1 MTISKPGIVLV
12 DDHVLL
18 RNGLAGLIRSFGQ
31 YDILFEAGSGK
42 DLIRQLKN
50 FRRPEIILL
59 DINMPEMD
67 GYETACW
74 LKRNYPESKVLALS
88 MYDTDSAI
96 VRMLKNGAKGYILKD
111 IDPAE
116 LKLALESVIDK
127 GYYYSDL
134 VTGKLI
140 HTISHIDEPEHRVH
154 HLLTLNQR
162 ELEFMKLVCT
172 EWTYKEIADRMYL
185 SPRTI
190 DGYRDALFEKL
201 NVRTRVGLAMYAVRN
216 GIVSLD
222 TIGTLA
228 RETTA
233 AGDMTLAR
241 TTGSAPEGL
250 SSKISTLRSALR
262 TRRKR

>member
-1 MTISKPGIVLV
+1 M

-18 RNGLAGLIRSFGQ
+18 RSGLASLIRGFGE
-31 YDILFEAGSGK
+31 YEVVFEACDGK

-50 FRRPEIILL
+50 SRRPDVILL

-74 LKRNYPESKVLALS
+74 LRRNYPEIKVLALS
-88 MYDTDSAI
+88 MYDTDSSI
-96 VRMLKNGAKGYILKD
+96 VRMLKNGVKGYIVKD
-111 IDPAE
+111 IDAGE
-116 LKLALESVIDK
+116 LRLALDTVIDK
-127 GYYYSDL
+127 GFYYTDM

-140 HTISHIDEPEHRVH
+140 HTISNLDEPELRVRRI
-154 HLLTLNQR
+154 LSLNER
-162 ELEFMKLVCT
+162 ELEFMKMVCT

-216 GIVSLD
+216 GIVNF
-222 TIGTLA
+222 
-228 RETTA
+228 E
-233 AGDMTLAR
+233 
-241 TTGSAPEGL
+241 
-250 SSKISTLRSALR
+250 
-262 TRRKR
+262 